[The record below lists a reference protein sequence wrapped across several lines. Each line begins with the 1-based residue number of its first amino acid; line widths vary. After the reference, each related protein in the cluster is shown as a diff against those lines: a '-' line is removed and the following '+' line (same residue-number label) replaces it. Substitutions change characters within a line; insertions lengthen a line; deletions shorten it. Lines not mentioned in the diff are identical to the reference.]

1 MEEKIGY
8 VVVDDPD
15 WTLADENFFGEYDE
29 YPEAVD
35 SANFYTQRDG
45 QVFYVVEVK
54 SRFVYRVEGKFTKE
68 ATVFDAT

>member
-1 MEEKIGY
+1 MEEKISY

-15 WTLADENFFGEYDE
+15 WTPTTADTYGVYDE
-29 YPEAVD
+29 YPDAVD
-35 SANFYTQRDG
+35 LANFSTQRDG

>member
-1 MEEKIGY
+1 MEEKISY
-8 VVVDDPD
+8 VVVDDLE
-15 WTLADENFFGEYDE
+15 WTPGSTDIFGEYEE
-29 YPEAVD
+29 YTEAVD

-45 QVFYVVEVK
+45 QVFYVVEEK